1 MRGRCSRS
9 ARSADTRRCRWRP
22 VWPLVDG
29 SPPARSPR
37 CMPSSPAATSR
48 PARMPTAST
57 WWSARPS
64 SPSPSWRA
72 PSTWSSSMPTRPPT
86 ATTSRQCFPNSPHV
100 VSSPPTT
107 RCGAA
112 GSSTRPT
119 PPRTR
124 WPSASSTMPWPST
137 RGWSWSRPPS
147 ATESPSSAGQPDTP
161 GFPLWPPVVDGAT
174 MLSKGPS
181 TTVLDYH
188 LHLWPHSQRDAEATI
203 EQVAAYCSRAVE
215 AGVEEIALT
224 EHLFRFTQAKELLG
238 GFWDDLPGEAL
249 RPGMAA
255 YWDHHA
261 RVDLDAYV
269 EVVQAV
275 KAEGLPVVLGLEV
288 DFYQGRM
295 DQVAGLLAGY
305 PFDVL
310 LGSVHWLGTWRF
322 DVLNDPL
329 ILAEWDARDIDT
341 VWDEYTRAMEE
352 LAASGVC
359 DVFAHRLPPSRR
371 GELGR
376 HARAHRRLGDPIVE
390 LAWNGRHPPG
400 DLHQVR
406 VGEDVTHPGG
416 CQLLHGPGVLVPD
429 GIDVPG
435 VPLGQDQRIVQHVE
449 SPRAQP
455 VHGSQQHVEG
465 VAGQQSGHL
474 VHAALV
480 EVDLQAKHDRQAFG
494 LHRLDDLDIGVE
506 VHPGVVIPVGG
517 HSRAERLAGRVVP
530 EPAQKLLGLGEPEE
544 VLGEGDLLHPRLDG
558 ATAVSRHL
566 LDGGLGITLR
576 VGPEVKV
583 VVQHGRTRSFREHGR
598 SVHNGRPER
607 EAGGVRLPG
616 G

>member
-147 ATESPSSAGQPDTP
+147 ATESLSSAGQPDTP
-161 GFPLWPPVVDGAT
+161 GFPLWPPVVDGAP

-203 EQVAAYCSRAVE
+203 EQVAAYCGRAVE

-261 RVDLDAYV
+261 RVDLD
-269 EVVQAV
+269 
-275 KAEGLPVVLGLEV
+275 
-288 DFYQGRM
+288 
-295 DQVAGLLAGY
+295 
-305 PFDVL
+305 
-310 LGSVHWLGTWRF
+310 
-322 DVLNDPL
+322 
-329 ILAEWDARDIDT
+329 
-341 VWDEYTRAMEE
+341 
-352 LAASGVC
+352 
-359 DVFAHRLPPSRR
+359 
-371 GELGR
+371 
-376 HARAHRRLGDPIVE
+376 
-390 LAWNGRHPPG
+390 
-400 DLHQVR
+400 
-406 VGEDVTHPGG
+406 
-416 CQLLHGPGVLVPD
+416 
-429 GIDVPG
+429 
-435 VPLGQDQRIVQHVE
+435 
-449 SPRAQP
+449 
-455 VHGSQQHVEG
+455 
-465 VAGQQSGHL
+465 
-474 VHAALV
+474 
-480 EVDLQAKHDRQAFG
+480 
-494 LHRLDDLDIGVE
+494 IGVE

-517 HSRAERLAGRVVP
+517 HSRAERLAGKVVP